1 MSLGST
7 PSRCKPPIPAAP
19 RAAAKLATS
28 AAKVAGKRKQKE
40 RRKIDSSSYSSSSS
54 ADYETKSK
62 RIIAKDARKQ
72 KALQARFKDNGA
84 ESDQIL
90 AKYPQLF
97 SSLSSADATWALTS
111 QQRLLDS
118 SGSSTAAARHK
129 TEPEKEKRPVQAN
142 LAKTP
147 PPRPQAKT
155 HPPRPQAVQKAKSD
169 LQVQRAAWAQAAADG
184 PRFRKQK
191 QPKFRLNRKQPVQ
204 HFEPHF
210 QAGGL
215 EAAAE
220 NNCQLVEGK
229 QEVRLD
235 TRGQKRSQYRK
246 KYVPRTS
253 VDNAQRRGNR
263 KTETQTRRPRKRT
276 PQQRKEERQRA
287 AHRHTMRF
295 QEQFAAEQVQAI
307 QDQQQIE
314 PSAEAAGPSA
324 EAAGYWDAIC
334 VNAEAKALTQTR
346 QSEQALRLALTA
358 KDNSVKQEIVEA
370 VQEEKA
376 SHAKTRGDL
385 QQALAVAKKAKES
398 NESYVVASQ
407 ARFDMLGTQLEEAR
421 CERDRTAQELEV
433 QVAQSLSQYQKGQ
446 QDGLLVL
453 MSFALL
459 QCNMLALFANE

>member
-1 MSLGST
+1 MSALRAAMSLGST

-28 AAKVAGKRKQKE
+28 AAKVAGKKKRRKK

-54 ADYETKSK
+54 TDYETKSK

-84 ESDQIL
+84 ESDQTL

-97 SSLSSADATWALTS
+97 SSLSSADTTWVLTS

-155 HPPRPQAVQKAKSD
+155 HPPR
-169 LQVQRAAWAQAAADG
+169 
-184 PRFRKQK
+184 
-191 QPKFRLNRKQPVQ
+191 RLNRKQP
-204 HFEPHF
+204 EPHF

-220 NNCQLVEGK
+220 NNCQLVEAK
-229 QEVRLD
+229 QPY
-235 TRGQKRSQYRK
+235 KK

-253 VDNAQRRGNR
+253 VDNGKRRGNR
-263 KTETQTRRPRKRT
+263 KTETQTRRPRERT

-358 KDNSVKQEIVEA
+358 KNNSVKQEIVEA

-446 QDGLLVL
+446 QDGLFVL
-453 MSFALL
+453 M
-459 QCNMLALFANE
+459 

>member
-28 AAKVAGKRKQKE
+28 AAKVAGKKKRRKK

-54 ADYETKSK
+54 TDYETKSK

-97 SSLSSADATWALTS
+97 SSLSSADTTWVLTS

-155 HPPRPQAVQKAKSD
+155 HPPRPGKDAVALAVQKAKSD

-191 QPKFRLNRKQPVQ
+191 QPKFRLNRKQP
-204 HFEPHF
+204 EPHF

-220 NNCQLVEGK
+220 NNCQLVEAK
-229 QEVRLD
+229 QPY
-235 TRGQKRSQYRK
+235 KK

-358 KDNSVKQEIVEA
+358 KNNSVKQEIVEA

-385 QQALAVAKKAKES
+385 QQALAAAKKAKES

-446 QDGLLVL
+446 QDGLFVL
-453 MSFALL
+453 M
-459 QCNMLALFANE
+459 

>member
-1 MSLGST
+1 MSALRAAMSLGST

-54 ADYETKSK
+54 TDYETKSK

-84 ESDQIL
+84 ESDQTL

-155 HPPRPQAVQKAKSD
+155 HPPR
-169 LQVQRAAWAQAAADG
+169 
-184 PRFRKQK
+184 
-191 QPKFRLNRKQPVQ
+191 RLNRKQP
-204 HFEPHF
+204 EPHF

-421 CERDRTAQELEV
+421 CERDRTAKELEV

-446 QDGLLVL
+446 QDGLFVL
-453 MSFALL
+453 M
-459 QCNMLALFANE
+459 

>member
-28 AAKVAGKRKQKE
+28 AAKVAGKKKRRKK

-54 ADYETKSK
+54 TDYETKSK

-72 KALQARFKDNGA
+72 KALQARFEDNGA

-97 SSLSSADATWALTS
+97 SSLSSADTTWGLTS

-155 HPPRPQAVQKAKSD
+155 HPPRPGKDAVALAVQKAKSD

-191 QPKFRLNRKQPVQ
+191 QPKFRLNRKQP
-204 HFEPHF
+204 EPHF

-220 NNCQLVEGK
+220 NNCQLVEAK
-229 QEVRLD
+229 QPY
-235 TRGQKRSQYRK
+235 KK

-307 QDQQQIE
+307 KDQQQIE
-314 PSAEAAGPSA
+314 PSAEAAGPACSQQP
-324 EAAGYWDAIC
+324 
-334 VNAEAKALTQTR
+334 NAEAKALTQTR
-346 QSEQALRLALTA
+346 QSAIRLRTIA
-358 KDNSVKQEIVEA
+358 KDKAIARGVREIAKA

-376 SHAKTRGDL
+376 SHAKARGDL

-407 ARFDMLGTQLEEAR
+407 ARFDMLGVQLEEAR
-421 CERDRTAQELEV
+421 CERDRTAKEFEV
-433 QVAQSLSQYQKGQ
+433 QVAQSLSQCQKGQ
-446 QDGLLVL
+446 QDGLFVL
-453 MSFALL
+453 M
-459 QCNMLALFANE
+459 